1 MLHANIKNIFK
12 KFSINYT
19 IKRAKV
25 LNFFLKQSKPST
37 LKDIKIHLGNF
48 DRVTLF
54 RILNLFEKKN
64 IIHSIR
70 IDSEN
75 TFYSICSDNCNDK
88 GHSHD
93 HIHFKCESCN
103 DVSCISIN
111 EFPSI
116 NIPNYKVNNID
127 INVIGVCKSCSP

>member
-12 KFSINYT
+12 DSSINYT
-19 IKRAKV
+19 TNRAKV
-25 LNFFLKQSKPST
+25 LNFFLKQSKPTT
-37 LKDIKIHLGNF
+37 LKDIKIYLGNF

-75 TFYSICSDNCNDK
+75 TFTQFAVTIVMIKVIFMIMFILSAKPARMYHAYQLMNSHLLVFQTIRSI
-88 GHSHD
+88 
-93 HIHFKCESCN
+93 IL
-103 DVSCISIN
+103 ILM
-111 EFPSI
+111 
-116 NIPNYKVNNID
+116 
-127 INVIGVCKSCSP
+127 

>member
-12 KFSINYT
+12 ESSINYT
-19 IKRAKV
+19 TNRAKV
-25 LNFFLKQSKPST
+25 LNFFLKQSKPTT
-37 LKDIKIHLGNF
+37 LKDIKIYLGNF

-88 GHSHD
+88 GHFHN
-93 HIHFKCESCN
+93 HVHFKCETCK

-116 NIPNYKVNNID
+116 SIPNYEVNNID
-127 INVIGVCKSCSP
+127 INVIGVCKSCIP